1 MVHVINPIS
10 SNPTCTCNCIIL
22 SSNTHTYHTRRLE
35 KVEYKEIVTPRW
47 REVEKNDK
55 TSPGFRIQPV
65 EPTSETT
72 ENADDNTSEEEDIS
86 YEAILK
92 RHEKCEQQEQKR
104 FMNFISGGSS
114 GQKKQRNRPSS
125 SSNGTPDPLSFSSPL
140 PFSSTSSRR
149 RGFESP
155 IPSEA
160 DLYASQYIGILPWQP
175 RDFPLVEEDID
186 ALTNPP
192 PPPNVV
198 RGLLSPQSFSDYQFK
213 SRTPSIASTLATPL
227 SSPISTPNEE
237 TPSISPTEWMVVSS
251 QLNEK
256 TYSYCKPANGSH
268 FVLKLSKRA

>member
-1 MVHVINPIS
+1 
-10 SNPTCTCNCIIL
+10 
-22 SSNTHTYHTRRLE
+22 
-35 KVEYKEIVTPRW
+35 
-47 REVEKNDK
+47 
-55 TSPGFRIQPV
+55 
-65 EPTSETT
+65 
-72 ENADDNTSEEEDIS
+72 
-86 YEAILK
+86 
-92 RHEKCEQQEQKR
+92 
-104 FMNFISGGSS
+104 MNFISGGSS
-114 GQKKQRNRPSS
+114 GQKKRNRPSS

-140 PFSSTSSRR
+140 PFSSASRR

-160 DLYASQYIGILPWQP
+160 DLCAASQYIGILPWQQ
-175 RDFPLVEEDID
+175 RDFPLVEKDID

-192 PPPNVV
+192 PPPTIV
-198 RGLLSPQSFSDYQFK
+198 RGFLSPRPCSDSQFK